1 SDQTAI
7 EVTLPTTDRVTTS
20 GPPGSGVSPSNST
33 ALSFSAQKVPSD
45 VPTYTTKSR
54 YDGFVLLPKFTA
66 TGPAVISAEVV
77 KAAVESWPDHPL
89 VPPAAGFIARSLL
102 PDATY
107 RRSACGSV
115 ARGITRIATREWIG
129 SPAPKRK
136 VDVSACQ

>member
-1 SDQTAI
+1 M
-7 EVTLPTTDRVTTS
+7 
-20 GPPGSGVSPSNST
+20 
-33 ALSFSAQKVPSD
+33 VPAD
-45 VPTYTTKSR
+45 VPTYTTKCW
-54 YDGFVLLPKFTA
+54 YDGLVLLPQCTA

-115 ARGITRIATREWIG
+115 ARGISRIATCEWIRA
-129 SPAPKRK
+129 PARKRK
-136 VDVSACQ
+136 VDGSACQ